1 MTDFDLIERNPTVA
15 SPGGGRA
22 LPGNM
27 LADPTGRLSWKGK
40 RLAEW
45 GLSLVLLG
53 LLSPMLLLIA
63 AAIRAESPGG
73 PLFVQPRYGKGG
85 RTFHVYKFR
94 SMRADV
100 CDLTGG
106 MQTGHHDPRVT
117 RVGLFLRKTSL
128 DELPQ
133 LLNVVRGEMALI
145 GPRAHP
151 CGMRVE
157 GVLCEDIVP
166 DYHAR
171 HIVPP
176 GVTGWA
182 QVNGSRGPVDAAW
195 QLEERQRL
203 DLFYIHN
210 WSLRRDAQIFCRTF
224 GVCLR
229 GEGAR

>member
-1 MTDFDLIERNPTVA
+1 MKRETAVTPPE
-15 SPGGGRA
+15 GGRDPPE
-22 LPGNM
+22 L
-27 LADPTGRLSWKGK
+27 LQSDPTRRLRWKGK
-40 RLAEW
+40 RAVEW
-45 GLSLVLLG
+45 GFSLVLLG
-53 LLSPMLLLIA
+53 LLAPMLLLIA
-63 AAIRAESPGG
+63 GAIRAESPGG

-94 SMRADV
+94 SMRVDV
-100 CDLTGG
+100 CDPTGG
-106 MQTGHHDPRVT
+106 MQTGHQDPRVT

-171 HIVPP
+171 HRVPP

-182 QVNGSRGPVDAAW
+182 QVNGSRGPVDTAW
-195 QLEERQRL
+195 QLAERQRL

-210 WSLRRDAQIFCRTF
+210 WSLRRDVQIFCRTF